1 MRQIKVLLLGV
12 CIALLAVS
20 CVKKGD
26 PNSAKPK
33 GYFRIEI
40 PEPQYKIF
48 DSVIPFQFE
57 KNELAKLKIS
67 KKEQDNMWIDIDYP
81 LLNATFKMTSI
92 KFHNNLRDLMY
103 NEDKMLMFHVE
114 NRKAD
119 DIQYSVIED
128 SEAGLYGYI
137 YDIEG
142 IGAATPLRFW
152 VTDSTSH
159 FVRGSLYFNF
169 VPNNDSLQP
178 VIQYL
183 RNDLLQM
190 IETWKWNKK

>member
-1 MRQIKVLLLGV
+1 M
-12 CIALLAVS
+12 ALLAVS

-26 PNSAKPK
+26 HNSAKPK

-152 VTDSTSH
+152 VTDSTSLCQRITL
-159 FVRGSLYFNF
+159 FQLCSK
-169 VPNNDSLQP
+169 Q
-178 VIQYL
+178 
-183 RNDLLQM
+183 
-190 IETWKWNKK
+190 